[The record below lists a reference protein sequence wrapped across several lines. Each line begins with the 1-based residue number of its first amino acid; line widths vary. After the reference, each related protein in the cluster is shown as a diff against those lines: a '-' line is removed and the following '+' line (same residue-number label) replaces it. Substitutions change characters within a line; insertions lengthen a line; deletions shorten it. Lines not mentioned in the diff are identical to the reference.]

1 MDALSMVKNSRLLDW
16 FRFGKV
22 VKFLAS
28 DKILQTNPTILA
40 LQIWQQKAG
49 THNFHRNFSPE
60 NASGWTEL
68 MGLFRSSSTISR
80 GMFCRMPLEITLI
93 LLFDRDLRNR
103 QVVKFRTPLYD
114 VKWLTN
120 ALKLEAPPQLA
131 GFLLNNYRP
140 VPCNDTMKM

>member
-1 MDALSMVKNSRLLDW
+1 MVKNSRLLDW

-28 DKILQTNPTILA
+28 DKILQTNPTKLA
-40 LQIWQQKAG
+40 LIMTAKCC

-93 LLFDRDLRNR
+93 LLFDRDLQHRH
-103 QVVKFRTPLYD
+103 VVKIRTPRLLYD
-114 VKWLTN
+114 VNWLTN